1 MTRTVNETIHSYVT
15 DMLALENQIG
25 TALKGQVKDHQKDHP
40 KFATMLEDIRGMAE
54 RHEKSLKS
62 LEETHDAGAKHDIAD
77 FFKRTATSV
86 AGAGAAAIDMMRSEK
101 LPKDLRD
108 DYTALSLGT
117 IGYTMLFTTARALG
131 DSSVATV
138 AERHLKDYAGVVM
151 RLSDIIPSTVVDVLR
166 ADGQAVDASVLT
178 EINETVERAWRQQS

>member
-1 MTRTVNETIHSYVT
+1 MPRTVNETIHSYVT
-15 DMLALENQIG
+15 DMLALENQIS
-25 TALKGQVKDHQKDHP
+25 TALKGQVKDHRKDHP
-40 KFATMLEDIRGMAE
+40 KFAAILEEILGMAE
-54 RHEKSLKS
+54 RHEQSLKS
-62 LEETHDAGAKHDIAD
+62 LEESHDAGARHEIAD
-77 FFKRTATSV
+77 FFKRTATTV
-86 AGAGAAAIDMMRSEK
+86 TGVGAAAIDMMRREK

-131 DSSVATV
+131 DTSVATV
-138 AERHLKDYAGVVM
+138 AERHLRYYAGVVM

-178 EINETVERAWRQQS
+178 EINVAVGKAWQQQS